1 MSQLTEEQARRLEK
15 LNSRRPT
22 ASRPASPVAT
32 SSGATRSQ
40 AGVAAAWDPPQAG
53 SAVAT
58 AMQPIVD
65 WHTNVNVVRSGSRH
79 TALAAKFVTTGL
91 AASGFLGAV
100 GSLAMDGA
108 AASEAAAALPGPNQS
123 PPSTVVVLETVHNV
137 VYVDEFGNPV
147 APPTTT
153 VPDPAALGP
162 LADAGVVDPLVTLL
176 PGTPVLAPA
185 LPTAAP
191 AAGTQP
197 GGTQPPGATVPRAAT
212 GTVGGAPSAGPIATG
227 PVASSPGGTSAPA
240 VAPIPTA
247 PTPAVPT
254 GAAPTPT
261 IAPGTSST
269 PTATTAAPAPAA
281 STPTVAPTPP
291 PPVVTQPPAPPPT
304 TTAPAPPPTTA
315 PAPPACTGSACP

>member
-1 MSQLTEEQARRLEK
+1 MNTDEPTHRRA
-15 LNSRRPT
+15 ST
-22 ASRPASPVAT
+22 ASREAELEAT
-32 SSGATRSQ
+32 NGIETRFAGRDVIWATRSQ

-147 APPTTT
+147 APPITT

-197 GGTQPPGATVPRAAT
+197 GGTQPPGATAPRAAT
-212 GTVGGAPSAGPIATG
+212 GTVGGVPSAGPIATG

-240 VAPIPTA
+240 VAPVPAA

-269 PTATTAAPAPAA
+269 PTATTAPAA
-281 STPTVAPTPP
+281 PTPTVAPPPP

-304 TTAPAPPPTTA
+304 TAAPAPPPTTA